1 MPDGQL
7 IKKAGR
13 VFFLLVCLFLCTACG
28 KKKTV
33 FVAGEPVKAVEA
45 APEEVK
51 DEQISDLD
59 QPLTE
64 SFEDTKV
71 LVNINTAELTEL
83 TTLPGIGQTR
93 AEAIIEYRSNVGK
106 FEKIEDLMNVKGI
119 KEGVFSKI
127 SSLICVK

>member
-1 MPDGQL
+1 M
-7 IKKAGR
+7 KA
-13 VFFLLVCLFLCTACG
+13 A
-28 KKKTV
+28 
-33 FVAGEPVKAVEA
+33 EA
-45 APEEVK
+45 APEEVEN
-51 DEQISDLD
+51 EQISDVD
-59 QPLTE
+59 QSLTE
-64 SFEDTKV
+64 SLKDTKA